1 MQVLEDVE
9 TLLKTS
15 ADELEKMLSSKT
27 VMGEAATVG
36 DVTIV
41 PLLSAGFWFGAGGLV
56 GKGGETSKAEDEGSG
71 GGTGG
76 AGDVKAVAMLI
87 FDKNGVRV
95 EAMKGS
101 LAQMTEQVREV
112 VPKVEEAI
120 RPQVRSSGGELE
132 SCVGCCCA
140 VLPHRADS
148 SCAVYARGRRP
159 SGRRPCQG
167 VVEG

>member
-1 MQVLEDVE
+1 MLEDVE
-9 TLLKTS
+9 RLLKTS

-27 VMGEAATVG
+27 VMGEPVSVG

-56 GKGGETSKAEDEGSG
+56 GKGGETSKAEGEGSG

-76 AGDVKAVAMLI
+76 AGGVKPVAVLI
-87 FDKNGVRV
+87 IDKNGVRV

-101 LAQMTEQVREV
+101 LAQMAEQVKEV

-120 RPQVRSSGGELE
+120 R
-132 SCVGCCCA
+132 
-140 VLPHRADS
+140 
-148 SCAVYARGRRP
+148 GRKSAP
-159 SGRRPCQG
+159 PA
-167 VVEG
+167 EK